1 VSSASGTLRLTVRSD
16 LVYTPNVMV
25 NRGALLLGLLGLLL
39 TGAGEGLGGRR

>member
-1 VSSASGTLRLTVRSD
+1 LTARSRLDYNPSI
-16 LVYTPNVMV
+16 MV